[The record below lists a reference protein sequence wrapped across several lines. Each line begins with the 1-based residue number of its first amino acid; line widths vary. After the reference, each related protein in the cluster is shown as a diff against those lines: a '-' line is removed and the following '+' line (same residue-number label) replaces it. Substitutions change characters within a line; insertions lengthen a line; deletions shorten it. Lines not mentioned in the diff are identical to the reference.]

1 MGEVRTHLGSLL
13 LLLLRTPHRIELF
26 LADAIEQRP
35 HRDALAATLEHII
48 NLLTPL
54 GLGILSRRK
63 LGAVN
68 SGLDL
73 HDATQ
78 EGDP

>member
-1 MGEVRTHLGSLL
+1 MLLQVSSIYHSEVSTHLGILL

-35 HRDALAATLEHII
+35 HRDALAATLEQII

-54 GLGILSRRK
+54 GLRILRDVSWE
-63 LGAVN
+63 L
-68 SGLDL
+68 
-73 HDATQ
+73 
-78 EGDP
+78 